1 MTDRVTDE
9 TRRRKALDDLIL
21 TRCNRVPCPVCSNKT
36 EWQPGALSALVK
48 VRPGY
53 GGSSA
58 GGVAHM
64 PSEFVKP
71 EDMVIPIRCS
81 CGYIMLF
88 YAKAVGAEPLE
99 A

>member
-9 TRRRKALDDLIL
+9 TRRSKALNDLIL
-21 TRCNRVPCPVCSNKT
+21 MRCNRVPCPVCNET
-36 EWQPGALSALVK
+36 GWQLGALSALVK

-88 YAKAVGAEPLE
+88 NAKAVGAEPLE